1 MALRLSRLSEPL
13 AFLMP
18 LNLFA
23 VTDRMV
29 FGALAPALQA
39 SLRLDDVGLAMVQ
52 GPAFGVP
59 YALALPFAGW
69 LVDAVG
75 LRRVLVGSVLVWTAG
90 LLVSA
95 SAGSLAMLVA
105 GRGITAVGQSALT
118 PAAFALI
125 VRLAPPG
132 TAGRSLALF
141 TSAGAVGRSFAFVA
155 GGAFLAVFAGS
166 GVEPWSGT
174 LAMLAVITLLL
185 LIVGGRR
192 IPAEPRAAARAG
204 NYPMLWRWLR
214 DHRTDVALAVT
225 AALGTVVIAQALA
238 AWIAVILVR
247 TQGTAPAAAAVAIG
261 VVGLIAGPGG
271 QFLGGALADG
281 AVLRGRG
288 QPLAMLL
295 CIPAVL
301 AFVAAPSLVVAL
313 IALAATLILSGVGG
327 AVGLVRVQRLIPDA
341 VRGSANGLFMMLV
354 ALVGISG
361 GPLLVPIL
369 GGAGGGVGGGLVLLV
384 GLAAGLSAVAVM
396 LGDRRPAVV
405 AA

>member
-1 MALRLSRLSEPL
+1 
-13 AFLMP
+13 
-18 LNLFA
+18 
-23 VTDRMV
+23 
-29 FGALAPALQA
+29 
-39 SLRLDDVGLAMVQ
+39 
-52 GPAFGVP
+52 
-59 YALALPFAGW
+59 
-69 LVDAVG
+69 
-75 LRRVLVGSVLVWTAG
+75 
-90 LLVSA
+90 
-95 SAGSLAMLVA
+95 
-105 GRGITAVGQSALT
+105 
-118 PAAFALI
+118 
-125 VRLAPPG
+125 
-132 TAGRSLALF
+132 
-141 TSAGAVGRSFAFVA
+141 
-155 GGAFLAVFAGS
+155 
-166 GVEPWSGT
+166 
-174 LAMLAVITLLL
+174 
-185 LIVGGRR
+185 
-192 IPAEPRAAARAG
+192 
-204 NYPMLWRWLR
+204 
-214 DHRTDVALAVT
+214 VT

-369 GGAGGGVGGGLVLLV
+369 GGAGGGVGGGVGWGLVLLV